1 MAIAWFFLGV
11 IGYVDL
17 AYAASKNGADA
28 SIAPDFTLKSKSG
41 SNMRLSEQKG
51 NIVLVNFW
59 ASWCGPCRAELPEFE
74 KMQQDYE
81 DLGFTVMA
89 VNVDDDS
96 RKADV
101 LLRDIKVSFPV
112 LFDPEGDVSKLYDVS
127 AMPTTVVIDRDGKQ
141 RLLHKGYKRGD
152 EKKYRQ
158 LVKALMRE

>member
-1 MAIAWFFLGV
+1 
-11 IGYVDL
+11 
-17 AYAASKNGADA
+17 
-28 SIAPDFTLKSKSG
+28 
-41 SNMRLSEQKG
+41 
-51 NIVLVNFW
+51 
-59 ASWCGPCRAELPEFE
+59 
-74 KMQQDYE
+74 MQQDYE

-127 AMPTTVVIDRDGKQ
+127 AMPTTVVIDRDGNQ

-152 EKKYRQ
+152 EKKYPSTC
-158 LVKALMRE
+158 